1 MKLDELESI
10 QKSKQIGKILE
21 GHFGFHIDPN
31 RINAESANLM
41 LQKTTEIIEEFKRSP
56 DFHKSESNPK
66 YLQALMIEQAL
77 ESLMKEYNWVGK
89 GADPQKKANTLAPGI
104 KEPDE
109 DEEDWV
115 DDEDITVRNED
126 ELADGWEEEKL
137 NPVEDEDDSEYED
150 PRDLKDDTKNYQK
163 GDRIVLGGRDYVLDE
178 FEDDTWYMSDQD
190 GGEVEF
196 TPGTEDLHEPGYYL
210 EDRKT
215 ENKDLNRIKKL
226 AGLKYEDIIAKEN
239 EQLNESEVE
248 QAQVV
253 LAAQDLLDR
262 ITKMYEDVAEM
273 QYKDLPNLASAM
285 KEELGVNATQVY
297 FDAQTATLSALV
309 GALEEAKTSM
319 DSAMGSLTGEEMI
332 EPEEFGDV
340 DLGPIEPD
348 VDADADAEADVEPE
362 LEPELDD
369 TTDFGREKR

>member
-1 MKLDELESI
+1 MKLDELDHTT
-10 QKSKQIGKILE
+10 KSKQIGKILE

-31 RINAESANLM
+31 RINAESAQLM
-41 LQKTTEIIEEFKRSP
+41 LDKTIEIIEEFKRSP

-115 DDEDITVRNED
+115 DDEEITVRNEGD
-126 ELADGWEEEKL
+126 EEEKMKHGYD
-137 NPVEDEDDSEYED
+137 EEDDEYAD
-150 PRDLKDDTKNYQK
+150 PRDLKDDTVNYQK
-163 GDRIVLGGRDYVLDE
+163 GDRIVLNGQNYVLDE
-178 FEDDTWYMSDQD
+178 FEDDTWLMTDQD
-190 GGEVEF
+190 GTEVEF
-196 TPGTEDLHEPGYYL
+196 TPGTEDHHEPGYYL

-215 ENKDLNRIKKL
+215 ENKDLNRMKEL
-226 AGLKYEDIIAKEN
+226 AGLKYEDIVAKEN

-262 ITKMYEDVAEM
+262 IIKMYEDVAEM

-285 KEELGVNATQVY
+285 KEELGVNATQSY
-297 FDAQTATLSALV
+297 YDSQTATLSALV

-319 DSAMGSLTGEEMI
+319 DSAMGSLTGEEVI
-332 EPEEFGDV
+332 DPEDFGDV
-340 DLGPIEPD
+340 DLGTIEPD
-348 VDADADAEADVEPE
+348 VDADVEPDVEPE

>member
-1 MKLDELESI
+1 MKLDELDHI
-10 QKSKQIGKILE
+10 TKSKQIGKILE

-31 RINAESANLM
+31 RINAESAQLM
-41 LQKTTEIIEEFKRSP
+41 LDKTTEIIKEFKKSP

-115 DDEDITVRNED
+115 DDQDITVRNED
-126 ELADGWEEEKL
+126 ELADDWAKEKL
-137 NPVEDEDDSEYED
+137 NPVADDDSEYED
-150 PRDLKDDTKNYQK
+150 PRDLKDNICSVC
-163 GDRIVLGGRDYVLDE
+163 G
-178 FEDDTWYMSDQD
+178 EDDSDGHD
-190 GGEVEF
+190 HNIELENNKVL
-196 TPGTEDLHEPGYYL
+196 TTDDLS
-210 EDRKT
+210 
-215 ENKDLNRIKKL
+215 RIREL
-226 AGLKYEDIIAKEN
+226 AGLKYEDIVTKEN
-239 EQLNESEVE
+239 KQLINESEVE

-285 KEELGVNATQVY
+285 KDELGVNATQVY
-297 FDAQTATLSALV
+297 YDSQTATLSALV

-340 DLGPIEPD
+340 DLGTVEPD
-348 VDADADAEADVEPE
+348 VELDVEPE
-362 LEPELDD
+362 LEPELEPEPDD
-369 TTDFGREKR
+369 ATSFGREKR

>member
-21 GHFGFHIDPN
+21 GHFGFHIDPH
-31 RINAESANLM
+31 RINAESAHLM
-41 LQKTTEIIEEFKRSP
+41 LQKTTEIIEDFKKSP

-77 ESLMKEYNWVGK
+77 QSLIKEYNWAGK
-89 GADPQKKANTLAPGI
+89 GPNPLKKADALAPDI
-104 KEPDE
+104 KEPE

-115 DDEDITVRNED
+115 DDEEITVRNEGD
-126 ELADGWEEEKL
+126 EEEKMKHGYDEE
-137 NPVEDEDDSEYED
+137 EDEYAD
-150 PRDLKDDTKNYQK
+150 PRDLKDDTDVESHEDEKIESNEDEK
-163 GDRIVLGGRDYVLDE
+163 IESNEIGRMKE
-178 FEDDTWYMSDQD
+178 
-190 GGEVEF
+190 
-196 TPGTEDLHEPGYYL
+196 
-210 EDRKT
+210 
-215 ENKDLNRIKKL
+215 L
-226 AGLKYEDIIAKEN
+226 AGLKYEDIVAKEN

-285 KEELGVNATQVY
+285 KEELGVNATQSY
-297 FDAQTATLSALV
+297 YDSQTATLSALV

-319 DSAMGSLTGEEMI
+319 DSAMSSLTGEEMI

-348 VDADADAEADVEPE
+348 ADAEVEVEPE
-362 LEPELDD
+362 VEPEVDAEP
-369 TTDFGREKR
+369 DFGREKR

>member
-1 MKLDELESI
+1 MKLDELDHI
-10 QKSKQIGKILE
+10 TKSKQIGKILE
-21 GHFGFHIDPN
+21 GHFGFQINPN
-31 RINAESANLM
+31 RINAESAQLM
-41 LQKTTEIIEEFKRSP
+41 LDKTTEIIKEFKKSP

-77 ESLMKEYNWVGK
+77 ESLMQEYNWVGK

-109 DEEDWV
+109 DDEDWV

-126 ELADGWEEEKL
+126 ELADGWEEEKM
-137 NPVEDEDDSEYED
+137 NPVADEDDSEYED
-150 PRDLKDDTKNYQK
+150 PRELKDDMCSVC
-163 GDRIVLGGRDYVLDE
+163 G
-178 FEDDTWYMSDQD
+178 EDDAD
-190 GGEVEF
+190 GHNH
-196 TPGTEDLHEPGYYL
+196 EDE
-210 EDRKT
+210 KT

-340 DLGPIEPD
+340 DLGTVEPD
-348 VDADADAEADVEPE
+348 VEADADVEADVEAE
-362 LEPELDD
+362 LEPELND

>member
-1 MKLDELESI
+1 M
-10 QKSKQIGKILE
+10 Q
-21 GHFGFHIDPN
+21 
-31 RINAESANLM
+31 
-41 LQKTTEIIEEFKRSP
+41 
-56 DFHKSESNPK
+56 
-66 YLQALMIEQAL
+66 
-77 ESLMKEYNWVGK
+77 EYNWVGK
-89 GADPQKKANTLAPGI
+89 GPDPQKKANTLAPGI

-115 DDEDITVRNED
+115 DDEDITVRNEGD
-126 ELADGWEEEKL
+126 EEEKMKHGYD
-137 NPVEDEDDSEYED
+137 EEDDEYAD
-150 PRDLKDDTKNYQK
+150 PRDLKDDTVYSKVEKSPRPAPYK
-163 GDRIVLGGRDYVLDE
+163 VGDRIVLNGQNYVLDE
-178 FEDDTWYMSDQD
+178 FLEPEEGEEDGVWLMTNKF
-190 GGEVEF
+190 GEQIEF
-196 TPGTEDLHEPGYYL
+196 DPGTEELHEPGCYL
-210 EDRKT
+210 EDGKT
-215 ENKDLNRIKKL
+215 ENNDLNRIKKL

-340 DLGPIEPD
+340 DLGTVEPD
-348 VDADADAEADVEPE
+348 VEPDVELDVEPE